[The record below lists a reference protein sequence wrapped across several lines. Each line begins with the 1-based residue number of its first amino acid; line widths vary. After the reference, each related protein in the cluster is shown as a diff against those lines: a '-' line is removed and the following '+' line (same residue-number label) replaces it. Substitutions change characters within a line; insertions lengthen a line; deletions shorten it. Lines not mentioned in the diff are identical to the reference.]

1 MKNIR
6 ETSEICK
13 KYGIPFNIDAARYA
27 ENAYFIKRDEEG
39 YQNKS
44 IKDIIRETFSYADMF
59 TMSAKKDT
67 IVNMGGLI
75 GVKDPQSPLILKIK
89 ANCISY
95 EGFFTYGGL
104 GGRDL
109 EALAIGLYE
118 GIDEDY
124 LKYRNGQM
132 EYLASRLDDAGIA
145 YQAPIGG
152 HGAFIDAK
160 AMFPQIPYNVTTE

>member
-59 TMSAKKDT
+59 RC
-67 IVNMGGLI
+67 V
-75 GVKDPQSPLILKIK
+75 
-89 ANCISY
+89 
-95 EGFFTYGGL
+95 
-104 GGRDL
+104 
-109 EALAIGLYE
+109 
-118 GIDEDY
+118 
-124 LKYRNGQM
+124 
-132 EYLASRLDDAGIA
+132 
-145 YQAPIGG
+145 
-152 HGAFIDAK
+152 
-160 AMFPQIPYNVTTE
+160 